1 MKLSEFNPLTWN
13 PKRWASLVPFGIGQQ
28 RPNNYLEVFLA
39 AWESKDNLGY
49 AWKVLNDGVC
59 DGCALGTSGLKDWT
73 LDGIHLCNIRLRLL
87 RLNTM
92 PALEPAWLSDV
103 SALRALS
110 SAQLRD
116 LGRLPYPMRRR
127 RFEAGFTRVSWEDA
141 LSAIAQKI
149 SHSSANNMG
158 FFLTSRG
165 MTNEGYYAV
174 QKAVRAFG
182 SNSIDNAARLC
193 HSPSTVALKETLG
206 IAATTCSYSDWI
218 GSDVVVFIGSNVA
231 TNQPVATK
239 YLHHAKVAGT
249 KVICV
254 NAYREPGMER
264 YWVPSAPESAV
275 FGTKITDDFY
285 LVNTGGDAAFLSGV
299 LKHLLELGLENREF
313 IAAHTSGFEAL
324 QTHLEQQDWAEL
336 ERFSGSSRTEM
347 QALAQTLGHAK
358 TGVLV
363 WSMGVTQHFCGENT
377 VRAIV
382 NLGLA
387 LGWVGRDHCGLM
399 PIRGHSGVQAGAE
412 MGAYSTMLPG
422 GAAPTEENYAA
433 LEKQYGFALSRQG
446 GLTVPEM
453 IDAASQNKFE
463 LLFAVGGN
471 FLEVLPDPEYVAQ
484 ALQNVP
490 LRVHMDLV
498 LSSQM
503 LLDGEDVIVLP
514 ATTRYEIAGGVT
526 ETSTERR
533 VIFSPEIT
541 GHRIPEARAEWEVFN
556 ELARRINPKYTI
568 FTSTPEIR
576 AEIAKVVPMY
586 AGIEHLAHKGDQFQI
601 AGRHLCAGGVFKT
614 PDSRGKFSVVV
625 PADSTI
631 PEGFFRLSTRRGKQF
646 NSMVHEQKDSINGA
660 TRDAVLMNPADAAKL
675 GVQHGGAVRLTSSA
689 GSLLARVCVANVK
702 PGNVQVHFPEGNVLL
717 DKNKRSDQS
726 HIPDYN
732 ALVEITL
739 LTSSSTA
746 I

>member
-1 MKLSEFNPLTWN
+1 MKLSEFNPLTWK
-13 PKRWASLVPFGIGQQ
+13 PERWASYAPFGIGQQ
-28 RPNNYLEVFLA
+28 RPNNYFEVFRA
-39 AWESKDNLGY
+39 AWESKDNLSY
-49 AWKVLNDGVC
+49 AWKVLNEGVC

-92 PALEPAWLSDV
+92 PALETAWLEDI

-110 SAQLRD
+110 SQELRD
-116 LGRLPYPMRRR
+116 LGRLPFPMLRKRGER
-127 RFEAGFTRVSWEDA
+127 GFSRISWDDA
-141 LSAIAQKI
+141 LDKIATAIKQ
-149 SHSSANNMG
+149 SSARQMG

-218 GSDVVVFIGSNVA
+218 GSEVVVFIGSNVA

-249 KVICV
+249 KVVCV

-299 LKHLLELGLENREF
+299 LKHILSLKLENQAF
-313 IAAHTSGFEAL
+313 IVAHTNGFEAL
-324 QTHLEQQDWAEL
+324 QAHLEALDWLEL
-336 ERFSGSSRTEM
+336 ETQSGSSQQQM
-347 QALAQTLGHAK
+347 QALGQQLGTAK

-363 WSMGVTQHFCGENT
+363 WSMGVTQHLSGEDT

-412 MGAYSTMLPG
+412 MGAYSTMLPN
-422 GAAPTEENYAA
+422 GATPTEANYLA
-433 LEKQYGFALSRQG
+433 LEAQYGFELTREV

-453 IDAASQNKFE
+453 IDAAAFQKLD

-471 FLEVLPDPEYVAQ
+471 FLEVLPDPTYVAQ
-484 ALQNVP
+484 ALEQVP

-503 LLDGEDVIVLP
+503 LVDGEEVIVLP

-533 VIFSPEIT
+533 VIFSPEII
-541 GHRIPEARAEWEVFN
+541 GHRIPQAKSELDVFMD
-556 ELARRINPKYTI
+556 LARRVRPELSQLLT
-568 FTSTPEIR
+568 FSSTAAIR
-576 AEIAKVVPMY
+576 QEIAKVIPSY
-586 AGIEHLAHKGDQFQI
+586 DGIQHLQKQGDQFQI
-601 AGRHLCAGGVFKT
+601 AGRHLCQDGIFKT
-614 PDSRGKFSVVV
+614 PDSRGRFSLVQPVSS
-625 PADSTI
+625 AI
-631 PEGFFRLSTRRGKQF
+631 PDGYFRLSTRRGKQF
-646 NSMVHEQKDSINGA
+646 NSMIHEQKDSINGA
-660 TRDAVLMNPADAAKL
+660 SRDAVLINPLDAAKI
-675 GVQHGGAVRLTSSA
+675 GVQNGDAVRLTSSF
-689 GSLLARVCVANVK
+689 GSLELRICFAPVK
-702 PGNVQVHFPEGNVLL
+702 PSNLQVHFPEGNVLL
-717 DKNKRSDQS
+717 DKAKRSSQS

-732 ALVEITL
+732 ALVQIEVI
-739 LTSSSTA
+739 
-746 I
+746 

>member
-1 MKLSEFNPLTWN
+1 MKLSEFNIFSWKPE
-13 PKRWASLVPFGIGQQ
+13 RWAGYVPFGFGQQ
-28 RPNNYLEVFLA
+28 RPNNYFEVFRA
-39 AWESKDNLGY
+39 AWESKDNLAY
-49 AWKVLNDGVC
+49 AWKVLNEGVC
-59 DGCALGTSGLKDWT
+59 DGCALGTTGLKDWT

-92 PALEPAWLSDV
+92 PALETAWLENI

-110 SAQLRD
+110 SKELRD
-116 LGRLPYPMRRR
+116 LGRLPFPMRRKR
-127 RFEAGFTRVSWEDA
+127 GEQGFSRISWDEALFT
-141 LSAIAQKI
+141 IAARAK
-149 SHSSANNMG
+149 SSSAQRMG

-174 QKAVRAFG
+174 QKAVRALG

-206 IAATTCSYSDWI
+206 IAATTCSYTDWI
-218 GSDVVVFIGSNVA
+218 GSEVVVFIGSNVA

-249 KVICV
+249 KVVCV

-299 LKHLLELGLENREF
+299 LKHLLFLGLEDKEF
-313 IAAHTSGFEAL
+313 ITAHTNGFEAL
-324 QTHLEQQDWAEL
+324 QTHLGQLDWATLEL
-336 ERFSGSSRTEM
+336 QSGSSMAEM
-347 QALAQTLGHAK
+347 QRLAVQLGQAK

-363 WSMGVTQHFCGENT
+363 WSMGVTQHFCGEDT

-387 LGWVGRDHCGLM
+387 RGWVGRDFCGLM

-422 GAAPTEENYAA
+422 GLAPTEANYAA
-433 LEKQYGFALSRQG
+433 LEAHYGFELPRQA

-453 IDAASQNKFE
+453 IDAAAARE
-463 LLFAVGGN
+463 LDLLFAVGGN
-471 FLEVLPDPEYVAQ
+471 FLEVLPDPEYVAN
-484 ALQNVP
+484 ALTQVP

-503 LLDGEDVIVLP
+503 LVDGEDVIVLP

-533 VIFSPEIT
+533 VIFSPEIV
-541 GHRIPEARAEWEVFN
+541 GHRIEEARSELDVFMD
-556 ELARRINPKYTI
+556 LARRVRPDIAEQLTWA
-568 FTSTPEIR
+568 STHEIR
-576 AEIAKVVPMY
+576 SEIARVVPMY
-586 AGIEHLAHKGDQFQI
+586 QGIQHLTKQGDQFQI
-601 AGRHLCAGGVFKT
+601 AGRHLCQDGRFKT
-614 PDSRGKFSVVV
+614 PDQKGKFSLVS
-625 PADSTI
+625 PTSSAI
-631 PEGFFRLSTRRGKQF
+631 PDGFFRLSTRRGKQF
-646 NSMVHEQKDSINGA
+646 NSMVHESKDSINGA
-660 TRDAVLMNPADAAKL
+660 TRDAVLINPQDAAEL
-675 GVQHGGAVRLTSSA
+675 GLQHGDLVLLTSSA
-689 GSLLARVCVANVK
+689 GRLQARVCFANVK
-702 PGNVQVHFPEGNVLL
+702 PKNLQVHFPEGNVLL
-717 DKNKRSDQS
+717 DKAKRSSES

-732 ALVEITL
+732 ALVQISRH
-739 LTSSSTA
+739 TSLG
-746 I
+746 

>member
-1 MKLSEFNPLTWN
+1 MKLAEFNPLTWK
-13 PKRWASLVPFGIGQQ
+13 PERWASYVPFGIGQQ
-28 RPNNYLEVFLA
+28 RPNNYFEVFRA
-39 AWESKDNLGY
+39 AWESRDNLSY

-73 LDGIHLCNIRLRLL
+73 LEGVHLCNIRLRLL

-92 PALEPAWLSDV
+92 PALESAWLEDI

-110 SAQLRD
+110 SAELRD
-116 LGRLPYPMRRR
+116 LGRLPFPMRRR
-127 RFEAGFTRVSWEDA
+127 RGERGFSRISWEDA
-141 LSAIAQKI
+141 FGAIAQQIK
-149 SHSSANNMG
+149 SSSAQRMG

-206 IAATTCSYSDWI
+206 VAATTCSYTDWI

-249 KVICV
+249 KVVCV

-264 YWVPSAPESAV
+264 YWVPSAPESAL

-299 LKHLLELGLENREF
+299 LKHILELGLENREF
-313 IAAHTSGFEAL
+313 IENHTTGFAAL
-324 QTHLEQQDWAEL
+324 RTHLEQQLWSDL
-336 ERFSGSSRTEM
+336 ERHSGSSRAEM
-347 QALAQTLGHAK
+347 EVLGQQLGYAN

-363 WSMGVTQHFCGENT
+363 WSMGVTQHFCGEDT

-387 LGWVGRDHCGLM
+387 KGWVGRDHCGLM

-422 GAAPTEENYAA
+422 GVAPTKANYAA
-433 LEKQYGFALSRQG
+433 LEAQYGFELSREN

-453 IDAASQNKFE
+453 IDAAFE
-463 LLFAVGGN
+463 ASLDLLFAVGGN
-471 FLEVLPDPEYVAQ
+471 FLEVLPDPDHVAT
-484 ALQNVP
+484 ALERVP
-490 LRVHMDLV
+490 MRVHMDLV
-498 LSSQM
+498 FSSQM

-533 VIFSPEIT
+533 VIFSPEIL
-541 GHRIPEARAEWEVFN
+541 GHRILEARAEWEVFD
-556 ELARRINPKYTI
+556 ELAQRVNPKYTP
-568 FTSTPEIR
+568 FSGTPQIR
-576 AEIAKVVPMY
+576 AEIAKVIPMY
-586 AGIEHLAHKGDQFQI
+586 AGIENLQQKGDQFQI
-601 AGRHLCAGGVFKT
+601 AGRHLCASGVFKT
-614 PDSRGKFSVVV
+614 QDLKGKFSLVA

-631 PEGFFRLSTRRGKQF
+631 PDGFFRLSTRRGKQF

-660 TRDAVLMNPADAAKL
+660 TRDAVLMNPNDAAKL
-675 GVQHGGAVRLTSSA
+675 GVQHGSAVRLSSSS
-689 GSLLARVCVANVK
+689 GSMVARVCVANVK

-717 DKNKRSDQS
+717 DKTKRSDQS

-732 ALVEITL
+732 ALVQISGIDKNL
-739 LTSSSTA
+739 D
-746 I
+746 

>member
-1 MKLSEFNPLTWN
+1 MKLSEFNVLTWN
-13 PKRWASLVPFGIGQQ
+13 PQRWASYVPFGIGQQ
-28 RPNNYLEVFLA
+28 RPNNYVEVFKA
-39 AWESKDNLGY
+39 AWESKDNFAY
-49 AWKVLNDGVC
+49 ALKVLNDGVC

-92 PALEPAWLSDV
+92 PALETSWLEDIT
-103 SALRALS
+103 ALRALS
-110 SAQLRD
+110 SKELRD
-116 LGRLPYPMRRR
+116 LGRLPFPMRRKR
-127 RFEAGFTRVSWEDA
+127 GQSGFSRISWDEALATIATRV
-141 LSAIAQKI
+141 KN
-149 SHSSANNMG
+149 SSARRMG

-174 QKAVRAFG
+174 QKAVRAIG

-218 GSDVVVFIGSNVA
+218 GSDMVVFIGSNVA

-275 FGTKITDDFY
+275 FGTIITDSFY

-299 LKHLLELGLENREF
+299 LKHLLYLGLEDKDF
-313 IAAHTSGFEAL
+313 IASHTSGFEAL
-324 QTHLEQQDWAEL
+324 RLHLGAMDWAEL
-336 ERFSGSSRTEM
+336 ETQSGSSVLEM
-347 QALAQTLGHAK
+347 QALALQLGNAK

-363 WSMGVTQHFCGENT
+363 WSMGVTQHFCGEDT

-387 LGWVGRDHCGLM
+387 KGWVGRDHCGLM

-412 MGAYSTMLPG
+412 MGAYSTMLPSG
-422 GAAPTEENYAA
+422 LAPTEENYVV
-433 LEKQYGFALSRQG
+433 LEQQYGFELPREA

-453 IDAASQNKFE
+453 IDAAAKQE
-463 LLFAVGGN
+463 LDLLFAVGGN
-471 FLEVLPDPEYVAQ
+471 FLEVLPDPDFVASSLEQ
-484 ALQNVP
+484 VP

-514 ATTRYEIAGGVT
+514 ATTRYEIPGGVT

-541 GHRIPEARAEWEVFN
+541 GHRIPEARTELDVFMD
-556 ELARRINPKYTI
+556 LARRVR
-568 FTSTPEIR
+568 PEISQLLTFQDTDAIR
-576 AEIAKVVPMY
+576 TEIARVIPTY
-586 AGIEHLAHKGDQFQI
+586 QGIEKLHQKGDQFQI
-601 AGRHLCAGGVFKT
+601 AGRHLCAGGIFKT
-614 PDSRGKFSVVV
+614 LDAKGKFSLVF
-625 PADSTI
+625 PSSSAI
-631 PEGFFRLSTRRGKQF
+631 PEGYFRLSTRRGKQF
-646 NSMVHEQKDSINGA
+646 NSMIHENKDSINGA
-660 TRDAVLMNPADAAKL
+660 MRDSVLISAADATRLGLSNGDAVTL
-675 GVQHGGAVRLTSSA
+675 SSSH
-689 GSLLARVCVANVK
+689 GSLKARVCIAQVK
-702 PGNVQVHFPEGNVLL
+702 PSNLQVHFPEGNVLL
-717 DKNKRSDQS
+717 DKTKRSTES

-732 ALVEITL
+732 VLVQIKPVV
-739 LTSSSTA
+739 
-746 I
+746 

>member
-13 PKRWASLVPFGIGQQ
+13 PKRWASYVPFGIGQQ
-28 RPNNYLEVFLA
+28 RPNNYFEVFRA
-39 AWESKDNLGY
+39 AWESKDNLSY
-49 AWKVLNDGVC
+49 AFKVLNEGVC

-92 PALEPAWLSDV
+92 PALESAWLNDV

-110 SAQLRD
+110 SKELRD
-116 LGRLPYPMRRR
+116 LGRLPFPLRRKR
-127 RFEAGFTRVSWEDA
+127 GEAGFSRISWDLA
-141 LSAIAQKI
+141 LDAIASRVKNT
-149 SHSSANNMG
+149 SAQRMG

-249 KVICV
+249 KVVCV

-275 FGTKITDDFY
+275 FGTKITDSFY

-299 LKHLLELGLENREF
+299 LKHLLHLGLENKEF
-313 IAAHTSGFEAL
+313 IEAHTTGFDAL
-324 QTHLEQQDWAEL
+324 KTHLETLDWLEL
-336 ERFSGSSRTEM
+336 ETSSGSSQSEM
-347 QALAQTLGHAK
+347 QNLAVQLGQAQ

-363 WSMGVTQHFCGENT
+363 WSMGVTQHFSGEDT

-387 LGWVGRDHCGLM
+387 KGWVGRDKCGLM

-422 GAAPTEENYAA
+422 GLSPTEENYLA
-433 LEKQYGFALSRQG
+433 LEQHYGFELSRAA

-453 IDAASQNKFE
+453 IDAAFNQE
-463 LLFAVGGN
+463 LDVLFAVGGN
-471 FLEVLPDPEYVAQ
+471 FLEVLPDPHFVAR
-484 ALQNVP
+484 ALEKVP

-498 LSSQM
+498 FSSQM
-503 LLDGEDVIVLP
+503 LLDGEDVIILP

-541 GHRIPEARAEWEVFN
+541 GHRIPEARAELDVFMD
-556 ELARRINPKYTI
+556 LARRVRSELAAQLEFK
-568 FTSTPEIR
+568 STHVIR
-576 AEIAKVVPMY
+576 QEIARVIPIY
-586 AGIEHLAHKGDQFQI
+586 DGIQKLNKQGDQFQI
-601 AGRHLCAGGVFKT
+601 AGQHLCQGGIFKT
-614 PDSRGKFSVVV
+614 PDAKGRFSLVQ
-625 PADSTI
+625 PSSSAI

-646 NSMVHEQKDSINGA
+646 NSMIHEDKDSINGA
-660 TRDAVLMNPADAAKL
+660 MRDSVLICQADALKL
-675 GVQHGGAVRLTSSA
+675 GLQQGDPVQLTSSH
-689 GSLLARVCVANVK
+689 GTMMARVCIAKVK
-702 PGNVQVHFPEGNVLL
+702 PHNLQVHFPEGNVLL
-717 DKNKRSDQS
+717 DKSKRSSQS

-732 ALVEITL
+732 ALVQMTKV
-739 LTSSSTA
+739 
-746 I
+746 

>member
-1 MKLSEFNPLTWN
+1 MKLSEFNPLNWN
-13 PKRWASLVPFGIGQQ
+13 PKRWASYVPFGIGQQ
-28 RPNNYLEVFLA
+28 RPNNYLEVFRA

-49 AWKVLNDGVC
+49 AWKVLNEGVC

-92 PALEPAWLSDV
+92 PALETAWLGDV

-110 SAQLRD
+110 SKELRD
-116 LGRLPYPMRRR
+116 LGRLPFPMRRKKNQTGFSR
-127 RFEAGFTRVSWEDA
+127 ITWDEALDAIATRVKDT
-141 LSAIAQKI
+141 SARR
-149 SHSSANNMG
+149 MG

-165 MTNEGYYAV
+165 MTNEGYYTV
-174 QKAVRAFG
+174 QKAVRAIG
-182 SNSIDNAARLC
+182 SNCIDNAARLC
-193 HSPSTVALKETLG
+193 HSPSTVALKQTLG
-206 IAATTCSYSDWI
+206 IVATTCSYTDWI

-249 KVICV
+249 KVVCV

-275 FGTKITDDFY
+275 FGTKITDSFY

-299 LKHLLELGLENREF
+299 LKHILHLGLENKEF
-313 IAAHTSGFEAL
+313 VEARTSGFDALRIHLEAL
-324 QTHLEQQDWAEL
+324 DWAEL
-336 ERFSGSSRTEM
+336 ETSSGSSVTEM
-347 QALAQTLGHAK
+347 QELALQLGSAK

-363 WSMGVTQHFCGENT
+363 WSMGVTQHFCGEDT

-387 LGWVGRDHCGLM
+387 LGWVGRDKCGLM

-422 GAAPTEENYAA
+422 GLNPSEENYVA
-433 LEKQYGFALSRQG
+433 LEQQYGFSLSRES

-453 IDAASQNKFE
+453 IDAAFNQE
-463 LLFAVGGN
+463 LDLLFAVGGN
-471 FLEVLPDPEYVAQ
+471 FLEVLPDPNYVAV
-484 ALQNVP
+484 ALEQVP

-514 ATTRYEIAGGVT
+514 AMTRYEIAGGVT

-533 VIFSPEIT
+533 VIYSPEII
-541 GHRIPEARAEWEVFN
+541 GHRIPEARAELDVFMD
-556 ELARRINPKYTI
+556 LARRVR
-568 FTSTPEIR
+568 PEMAAQLTFKNTQAIR
-576 AEIAKVVPMY
+576 EEIARVIPSY
-586 AGIEHLAHKGDQFQI
+586 NGIEHLAKQGDQFQMS
-601 AGRHLCAGGVFKT
+601 GRHLCEGGIFKT
-614 PDSRGKFSVVV
+614 PDTKGRFSVVHPSSSAV
-625 PADSTI
+625 

-646 NSMVHEQKDSINGA
+646 NSMIHEHKDSINGA
-660 TRDAVLMNPADAAKL
+660 MRDSVLMSVVDAANLGLKNGDAVELKST
-675 GVQHGGAVRLTSSA
+675 HGSM
-689 GSLLARVCVANVK
+689 LARVWIANVK
-702 PGNVQVHFPEGNVLL
+702 PSNLQVHFPEGNVLL
-717 DKNKRSDQS
+717 DKSKRSAQS

-732 ALVEITL
+732 ALVQITRV
-739 LTSSSTA
+739 
-746 I
+746 

>member
-1 MKLSEFNPLTWN
+1 MKLAEFNPLTWK
-13 PKRWASLVPFGIGQQ
+13 PQRWAGYVPFGIGQQ
-28 RPNNYLEVFLA
+28 RPNNYFEVFRA
-39 AWESKDNLGY
+39 AWESKDNLAY
-49 AWKVLNDGVC
+49 AWKILSDGVC
-59 DGCALGTSGLKDWT
+59 DGCALGTSGLSDWT

-92 PALEPAWLSDV
+92 PALETAWLEDV
-103 SALRALS
+103 TALRVLS
-110 SAQLRD
+110 SQELRD
-116 LGRLPYPMRRR
+116 LGRLPFPMRRKSG
-127 RFEAGFTRVSWEDA
+127 EKGFTRVSWDV
-141 LSAIAQKI
+141 AIDLIAARARQ
-149 SHSSANNMG
+149 SSARRMG

-174 QKAVRAFG
+174 QKAVRAIG
-182 SNSIDNAARLC
+182 TNSIDNAARLC

-206 IAATTCSYSDWI
+206 VAATTCSYSDWI
-218 GSDVVVFIGSNVA
+218 GADVVVFIGSNVA

-299 LKHLLELGLENREF
+299 LKHLLYLKLEDKEF
-313 IAAHTSGFEAL
+313 ITAHTNGFAAL
-324 QTHLEQQDWAEL
+324 CSHLERLDWANL
-336 ERFSGSSRTEM
+336 EVQSGSSIADM
-347 QALAQTLGHAK
+347 QALALQLGQAK

-363 WSMGVTQHFCGENT
+363 WSMGVTQHFSGEDT

-387 LGWVGRDHCGLM
+387 KGWVGRDHCGLM

-412 MGAYSTMLPG
+412 MGAYSTMLPS
-422 GAAPTEENYAA
+422 GATPTEANYAA
-433 LEKQYGFALSRQG
+433 LEAQYGFGLPREA

-453 IDAASQNKFE
+453 IDAAADQKLD

-471 FLEVLPDPEYVAQ
+471 FLEVLPDPEYVAA
-484 ALQNVP
+484 ALARVP

-503 LLDGEDVIVLP
+503 LLDGEDVLVLP

-533 VIFSPEIT
+533 VIFSPEIS
-541 GHRIPEARAEWEVFN
+541 GHRIPEARAELDVFMD
-556 ELARRINPKYTI
+556 LARRVR
-568 FTSTPEIR
+568 PEIAGKLEFADTHAIR
-576 AEIAKVVPMY
+576 AEIARVIPMY
-586 AGIEHLAHKGDQFQI
+586 EGIQHLDKKGDQFQI
-601 AGRHLCAGGVFKT
+601 AGRHLCVGGVFKT
-614 PDSRGKFSVVV
+614 ADTRGQFSLVSPSSSAIPD
-625 PADSTI
+625 
-631 PEGFFRLSTRRGKQF
+631 GFFRLSTRRGKQF
-646 NSMVHEQKDSINGA
+646 NSMIHEQKDSINGA
-660 TRDAVLMNPADAAKL
+660 TRDAVLINPTDAARLELK
-675 GVQHGGAVRLTSSA
+675 HGDAVLLTSSS
-689 GSLLARVCVANVK
+689 GKMLARVCFANVK
-702 PGNVQVHFPEGNVLL
+702 PGNLQVHFPEGNPLL
-717 DKNKRSDQS
+717 DKKKRSSES

-732 ALVEITL
+732 ALVQITKV
-739 LTSSSTA
+739 A
-746 I
+746 